1 MQKIELIKLRNIIPD
16 PNQPRQTFRDEDI
29 QELAASFD
37 GSGPE
42 QPIMVRQPR
51 DGKYMIIAGE
61 MRWRAAKL
69 KGIAELP
76 CLVRDM
82 TDEKEVRL
90 AQLKENLQRK
100 DLPPLEIGVAY
111 RKLMDEHGLTE
122 RAIAEQV
129 GKSQSRVH
137 EYANL
142 ATNLLD
148 LLKNQIGEG
157 TLNLSTTQAIEIA
170 KIEVTEKQLEV
181 AQIIKEKKIWH
192 QHYLRDLVKR
202 VNLAMKLYGNIPQK
216 KPTKLKNGEPDTS
229 LEAIAEGVLHVEEQK
244 PSKVRRKR
252 TYHEEVKH
260 RIAQLDR
267 VLSPWLAADISNPR
281 QCLEVQQTLNDF
293 KEVIDEYIKSL
304 RTRRESLFSKGGEK
318 RNNKTMKS

>member
-1 MQKIELIKLRNIIPD
+1 MQKIQLIKLRNIIPD

-42 QPIMVRQPR
+42 QPISVRQLQ
-51 DGKYMIIAGE
+51 DGKYMIIVGE
-61 MRWRAAKL
+61 MRWRAAKK
-69 KGIAELP
+69 KGITELP

-82 TDEKEVRL
+82 TDEKEIRL
-90 AQLKENLQRK
+90 AQLRENLQRK

-142 ATNLLD
+142 ATNLSD

-170 KIEVTEKQLEV
+170 KIKEKGKQFEV
-181 AQIIKEKKIWH
+181 AEIVKERKIWDYH
-192 QHYLRDLVKR
+192 RLRDLVSR
-202 VNLAMKLYGNIPQK
+202 INLAMKLYGNIPQK
-216 KPTKLKNGEPDTS
+216 KPAKLKNGEPDTS
-229 LEAIAEGVLHVEEQK
+229 LEAIAEGVLHIDEQK
-244 PSKVRRKR
+244 PSKIRSKR

-260 RIAQLDR
+260 RIAQLDS
-267 VLSPWLAADISNPR
+267 VLSPWLAADISDPK
-281 QCLEVQQTLNDF
+281 QCLELQQRLDDL
-293 KEVIDEYIKSL
+293 KQDIDGYIKSL
-304 RTRRESLFSKGGEK
+304 KTRKESLFSTGGEK
-318 RNNKTMKS
+318 

>member
-1 MQKIELIKLRNIIPD
+1 MEKIEPIKLKNIIPD
-16 PNQPRQTFRDEDI
+16 PDQPRKRFREEDI

-42 QPIMVRQPR
+42 QPIMVRQPQ

-61 MRWRAAKL
+61 MRWRAAKK
-69 KGIAELP
+69 KGMTELP
-76 CLVRDM
+76 CLVRDI

-100 DLPPLEIGVAY
+100 DLHPLEIGVAY
-111 RKLMDEHGLTE
+111 RRLMDEHGLTE

-142 ATNLLD
+142 AINLLD
-148 LLKNQIGEG
+148 FLKNQIGEG

-170 KIEVTEKQLEV
+170 KVEVKEKQLEV
-181 AQIIKEKKIWH
+181 AQIIKERKIWH

-216 KPTKLKNGEPDTS
+216 KPSKPKNGEPDTS
-229 LEAIAEGVLHVEEQK
+229 LEAIAEDVLHVDEQK
-244 PSKVRRKR
+244 ASKVRRKR

-260 RIAQLDR
+260 RIAQLNW
-267 VLSPWLAADISNPR
+267 VLSPWLAADVSDSK
-281 QCLEVQQTLNDF
+281 CLELQQRLDDL
-293 KEVIDEYIKSL
+293 KQVIDEYIKSL
-304 RTRRESLFSKGGEK
+304 KTRKESLFSKGGEQ
-318 RNNKTMKS
+318 

>member
-1 MQKIELIKLRNIIPD
+1 MQKIELIKIRDIIRDPD
-16 PNQPRQTFRDEDI
+16 QPRQRFPKEDI

-42 QPIMVRQPR
+42 QPIMVRQPQ

-69 KGIAELP
+69 KGITELP
-76 CLVRDM
+76 CIVKDI
-82 TDEKEVRL
+82 TDEKEARL
-90 AQLKENLQRK
+90 AQLKENLLRK
-100 DLPPLEIGVAY
+100 DLHPLEIGVAY

-142 ATNLLD
+142 ATNLSD

-170 KIEVTEKQLEV
+170 KIKEKGKQFEV
-181 AQIIKEKKIWH
+181 AEIVKERKIWDYH
-192 QHYLRDLVKR
+192 RLRDLVSR
-202 VNLAMKLYGNIPQK
+202 INLAMKLYGNIPQK
-216 KPTKLKNGEPDTS
+216 KPAKLKNGEPDTS
-229 LEAIAEGVLHVEEQK
+229 LEAIAEGVIHVDEQK

-260 RIAQLDR
+260 RIAQLNW
-267 VLSPWLAADISNPR
+267 VLSPWLAGDISDR
-281 QCLEVQQTLNDF
+281 QCLELQQRLDDL
-293 KEVIDEYIKSL
+293 KEDIDGYIKSL
-304 RTRRESLFSKGGEK
+304 KTRKESLFSTGGEESK
-318 RNNKTMKS
+318 E